1 MLYREV
7 VRMERIFLKKGV
19 RMLESPRS
27 AVLMSDDSP
36 SHEPPHPDT
45 EKFTESKSEEAEK
58 MVGNVMK
65 GKITE
70 YSEEERNKN
79 EFPLV
84 VIL

>member
-1 MLYREV
+1 MLYRKG
-7 VRMERIFLKKGV
+7 VRMERIKKKGV

-27 AVLMSDDSP
+27 AVLTSDDSP

-45 EKFTESKSEEAEK
+45 EKFTESKSGEAEK

-70 YSEEERNKN
+70 
-79 EFPLV
+79 
-84 VIL
+84 